1 MWLARCYHLLI
12 SILHITK
19 RICCSCFGSLVA
31 KTWSQRRRRGVS
43 SQQQTWV
50 IGYLHINP
58 HLLHFYSPFC
68 FKAYSRFPFI
78 NFECRWT
85 NLSRIHFTLL
95 PRNWWPC
102 NDFRSIHWIIITR
115 ISTTFYNCPPI
126 CHIGFSPLI
135 ITNERVLHNW
145 KFKRTPLEFP
155 KLANAQLLTLDT

>member
-31 KTWSQRRRRGVS
+31 KTWSQRRRREGWVAS
-43 SQQQTWV
+43 SRHGWLAICISTL
-50 IGYLHINP
+50 IFSISIPPFALKHILDFLSLISSVVERIYP
-58 HLLHFYSPFC
+58 EYI
-68 FKAYSRFPFI
+68 SRFCLEIDDHVTIFA
-78 NFECRWT
+78 
-85 NLSRIHFTLL
+85 
-95 PRNWWPC
+95 
-102 NDFRSIHWIIITR
+102 IHWIIITR

-155 KLANAQLLTLDT
+155 KLANVQLLTLDT

>member
-1 MWLARCYHLLI
+1 MKWRKFLSLWTWPLSISEGFGKSLYLLIFCMVLTYVASCWCYHLLI

-102 NDFRSIHWIIITR
+102 NDFRYPLN
-115 ISTTFYNCPPI
+115 YN
-126 CHIGFSPLI
+126 
-135 ITNERVLHNW
+135 NENFNNFL
-145 KFKRTPLEFP
+145 
-155 KLANAQLLTLDT
+155 